1 MDTTLKI
8 TMPLDLPGVK
18 PGSDLETLFKAV
30 GFVVVQWASA
40 EQSLDML
47 VVGIFHCCKSDS
59 LPKRRPRNL
68 EPKVELLQK
77 CFSQLPELSQF
88 KTEAGSLLPRFLAA
102 GKIRNDLVHG
112 AIADLESTGGTFTF
126 AKLDL
131 EPTIGHSV
139 RAVRLSEAEWPAF
152 RKELLHLGKDGIGFS
167 RRVWD
172 SLKVKA

>member
-1 MDTTLKI
+1 
-8 TMPLDLPGVK
+8 MPLDLPGVK

-47 VVGIFHCCKSDS
+47 VATIFDFCKNDS
-59 LPKRRPRNL
+59 LLKRRPRNL

-88 KTEAGSLLPRFLAA
+88 KAEAGSLLPRFLAA

-112 AIADLESTGGTFTF
+112 AIADLESMDGTFTF

-131 EPTIGHSV
+131 EPAISHSV
-139 RAVRLSEAEWPAF
+139 RTVCLSQAEWLVF
-152 RKELLHLGKDGIGFS
+152 RRELLHLGKDGIDFS

-172 SLKVKA
+172 GMKVKT

>member
-1 MDTTLKI
+1 
-8 TMPLDLPGVK
+8 MPLDLPGVK

-40 EQSLDML
+40 EQSLDTL
-47 VVGIFHCCKSDS
+47 VAAIFHCCKNDS
-59 LPKRRPRNL
+59 LLKQRPRNL
-68 EPKVELLQK
+68 KPKVALLEK

-88 KTEAGSLLPRFLAA
+88 KTEASRLLPRFLAA

-126 AKLDL
+126 AKLDT

-139 RAVRLSEAEWPAF
+139 RTVHLSQAEWPTF

-172 SLKVKA
+172 SLKVKI